1 MKNTTILLIFS
12 MLVLSAGCRLS
23 GIPFFCRWQTFSDFA
38 ICKDLVPFSDGIMG
52 KIADR
57 LNEVQFYTSE
67 EMILT
72 REASESEAGIIDGR
86 IRRLY
91 IKDNR
96 TVIEIR
102 IPKYTPCVFHSE
114 DRDRNILY
122 VQCEPPDDSS
132 NERVIPFVRNAQY
145 GYLPDDMKSYLYEF
159 RDKKINYDGNIYL
172 VSFHEISVSVNEKD
186 SSVYVSGADETSDEH
201 CIKKTCYPVLLV
213 DLVQECFREKN
224 RRVVPGKWVGEQERS
239 LPEK

>member
-1 MKNTTILLIFS
+1 MLLLVFS
-12 MLVLSAGCRLS
+12 MLILSAGCRLS
-23 GIPFFCRWQTFSDFA
+23 GFPFFCRWQVFSDFSM
-38 ICKDLVPFSDGIMG
+38 CKDLVPFSDDMME

-67 EMILT
+67 EMVLT
-72 REASESEAGIIDGR
+72 REVSESEAGIIADKT
-86 IRRLY
+86 RRVY

-96 TVIEIR
+96 SLIEIR
-102 IPKYTPCVFHSE
+102 IPKHTPCVFHSE

-122 VQCEPPDDSS
+122 IQCEPPDDSR

-159 RDKKINYDGNIYL
+159 KDKKINYDGNIYL

-186 SSVYVSGADETSDEH
+186 SSVYVPGTDETTDEH
-201 CIKKTCYPVLLV
+201 RIKKTCYPVLLV

-224 RRVVPGKWVGEQERS
+224 RRVVPGKRVGEQERS